1 MHATYKTLSKY
12 YAQLAAET
20 RKDAAVGSE
29 PVDVVSTVVVNGT
42 AYTHRLTATVTVSED
57 REASK
62 PLPYQ
67 TIALLLASKVN
78 ADTRDK
84 VQREIEAG
92 DRSKVEDAKG
102 SDRALF
108 DALRGALGT
117 MLRSGATKV
126 HRLTADHV
134 STVNA
139 RERGIA

>member
-1 MHATYKTLSKY
+1 MHATYKALSKY

-20 RKDAAVGSE
+20 REDADVGSE
-29 PVDVVSTVVVNGT
+29 PVDVVSTIRVGLY
-42 AYTHRLTATVTVSED
+42 AYTHRITATVTVSED

-92 DRSKVEDAKG
+92 DRSKVEHAKG

-108 DALRGALGT
+108 DALRGSLGT
-117 MLRSGATKV
+117 VLRSGASKV
-126 HRLTADHV
+126 HRLTVDHMATVDTREQGV
-134 STVNA
+134 S
-139 RERGIA
+139 